1 MRFLVFLWAV
11 VELLQIGVIAALA
24 VGYSKLRRQVNE
36 NYSFSE
42 RAPRSITDDTVARAP
57 GVRDE

>member
-24 VGYSKLRRQVNE
+24 VGYRNLRRRVNE
-36 NYSFSE
+36 NYSFTE
-42 RAPRSITDDTVARAP
+42 RQPRSITDDSRRS